1 MGRAGATQLSA
12 LHAQPSRVRSFLFEQ
27 LDIRGAW
34 VQLGSA
40 WREMTAGR
48 DYPEPALEMLGQ
60 LAAVT
65 TLITANLK
73 QAGRL
78 TFQLRGAG
86 EVSLLVMDCD
96 EQLRLR
102 GVARTVPDLAAG
114 SVPALLGDGALTL
127 TLDTADMRQP
137 YQSHVPLQGETLAA
151 VFEHYLAQSEQL
163 PTRLWLAASRET
175 AAGLFLQ
182 ALPGAA
188 ARDADGWNRMQIL
201 ADTVRADELLGLGAI
216 KLIERLFPEEDVRV
230 YDPRP
235 VSYHCPHDAAKIHS
249 MLRGVGQA
257 ECEAI
262 IAEQGEIRVHDDIC
276 NHEYVL
282 DATAVAALFTPKDA
296 ASLHAEAHVDA
307 PAVKGTSK

>member
-1 MGRAGATQLSA
+1 LNAAD
-12 LHAQPSRVRSFLFEQ
+12 AQSSRVRGFLFEQ

-34 VQLGSA
+34 VQLGAA

-48 DYPEPALEMLGQ
+48 DYAEPVRELLGQ
-60 LAAVT
+60 LAVVT

-78 TFQLRGAG
+78 TFQLRGDG

-102 GVARTVPDLAAG
+102 GMARTLKGMNAAQLAAG
-114 SVPALLGDGALTL
+114 SLPALLGDGALTL

-137 YQSHVPLQGETLAA
+137 YLSHVPLQGETLAA

-163 PTRLWLAASRET
+163 PTRLWLAADQEK

-182 ALPGAA
+182 ALPGAEE
-188 ARDADGWNRMQIL
+188 RDADGWNRVQML
-201 ADTVRADELLGLGAI
+201 ADTVRADELLGLGSI

-230 YDPRP
+230 FDPRP
-235 VSYHCPHDAAKIHS
+235 VSYHCPRDPGKIES
-249 MLRGVGQA
+249 MLRGVGRA

-262 IAEQGEIRVHDDIC
+262 LAEHGEIRVHDDIC

-282 DATAVAALFTPKDA
+282 DAAAVAALFA
-296 ASLHAEAHVDA
+296 I
-307 PAVKGTSK
+307 KGTTP

>member
-1 MGRAGATQLSA
+1 LSA
-12 LHAQPSRVRSFLFEQ
+12 AEPQSSRVRGFLFEQ

-34 VQLGSA
+34 VQLGPA

-48 DYPEPALEMLGQ
+48 HYAEPVLELLGQ
-60 LAAVT
+60 LAVVT

-78 TFQLRGAG
+78 TFQLRGDGA
-86 EVSLLVMDCD
+86 VSLLVMDCD

-102 GVARTVPDLAAG
+102 GMARATPDPVAG
-114 SVPALLGDGALTL
+114 NVPALLGEGALTL
-127 TLDTADMRQP
+127 TLDTVDMRQP

-151 VFEHYLAQSEQL
+151 VFEHYLAQSEQS
-163 PTRLWLAASRET
+163 PTRLWLAANHET

-188 ARDADGWNRMQIL
+188 MRDADGWNRLQIL
-201 ADTVRADELLGLGAI
+201 ADTVRPHELLDLSSI

-235 VSYHCPHDAAKIHS
+235 VIYHCPYDPDKIYS
-249 MLRGVGQA
+249 MLRSVGRA

-282 DATAVAALFTPKDA
+282 DAAAVAALFA
-296 ASLHAEAHVDA
+296 Q
-307 PAVKGTSK
+307 KGTSK

>member
-1 MGRAGATQLSA
+1 MSA
-12 LHAQPSRVRSFLFEQ
+12 ADARPNRVRSFLFEQ

-40 WREMTAGR
+40 WRVMTAGR
-48 DYPEPALEMLGQ
+48 DYPEPVAELLGQ
-60 LAAVT
+60 LAVVA

-86 EVSLLVMDCD
+86 DVSLLVMDCD

-102 GVARTVPDLAAG
+102 GMARAAPDTAAG
-114 SVPALLGDGALTL
+114 SLPDLLGAGALTL
-127 TLDTADMRQP
+127 SLDTAGMRQP
-137 YQSHVPLQGETLAA
+137 YQSHVPLQGDTLAA

-163 PTRLWLAASRET
+163 PTRLWLAADGEA

-188 ARDADGWNRMQIL
+188 ERDADGWNRVQIL
-201 ADTVRADELLGLGAI
+201 ADTVRADELLDLGSI

-235 VSYHCPHDAAKIHS
+235 VSYHCPYDSGKIGA
-249 MLRGVGQA
+249 MLRGLGRT

-262 IAEQGEIRVHDDIC
+262 LAEHGEIRVHDDVC

-282 DATAVAALFTPKDA
+282 DAAAVAALFA
-296 ASLHAEAHVDA
+296 LS
-307 PAVKGTSK
+307 GTGK

>member
-1 MGRAGATQLSA
+1 MSA
-12 LHAQPSRVRSFLFEQ
+12 ADTQPSRVRGFLFDR

-34 VQLGSA
+34 VQLGDA

-48 DYPEPALEMLGQ
+48 GYPEPALELLGQ
-60 LAAVT
+60 LAGVT
-65 TLITANLK
+65 TLIAANLK

-78 TFQLRGAG
+78 TFQLRGEGA
-86 EVSLLVMDCD
+86 VSLLVMDCD

-102 GVARTVPDLAAG
+102 GMARAPTALAAG
-114 SVPALLGDGALTL
+114 SLPELLGTGALTL
-127 TLDTADMRQP
+127 TLDAAGMRQP

-151 VFEHYLAQSEQL
+151 VFEHYLEQSEQT
-163 PTRLWLAASRET
+163 PTRLWLAANGQT

-182 ALPGAA
+182 ALPGAE
-188 ARDADGWNRMQIL
+188 ARDPDGWNRLQIL

-235 VSYHCPHDAAKIHS
+235 VHYHCPYDPAKIHA
-249 MLRGVGQA
+249 MLHGVGRA
-257 ECEAI
+257 ECESI
-262 IAEQGEIRVHDDIC
+262 LAEQGEIRVHDDIC

-282 DATAVAALFTPKDA
+282 DAAAVAALFK
-296 ASLHAEAHVDA
+296 
-307 PAVKGTSK
+307 

>member
-1 MGRAGATQLSA
+1 MSA
-12 LHAQPSRVRSFLFEQ
+12 VHAHPDRVRSFLFEQ

-48 DYPEPALEMLGQ
+48 EYPAPAMELLGQ
-60 LAAVT
+60 LAGVT

-73 QAGRL
+73 QVGRL
-78 TFQLRGAG
+78 TFQLRGEGA
-86 EVSLLVMDCD
+86 VSLLVMDCD

-102 GVARTVPDLAAG
+102 GMARTTPDLHAG
-114 SVPALLGDGALTL
+114 SLPALLGEGALTL

-137 YQSHVPLQGETLAA
+137 YQSHVPLQGDTLAA

-163 PTRLWLAASRET
+163 PTRLWLAANHE
-175 AAGLFLQ
+175 AVAGLFLQ
-182 ALPGAA
+182 ALPGAD
-188 ARDADGWNRMQIL
+188 ARDADGWNRVQVL
-201 ADTVRADELLGLGAI
+201 ADTVRAEELLGLGSI

-235 VSYHCPHDAAKIHS
+235 VSYHCPYDPEKIET
-249 MLRGVGQA
+249 MLRSVGRA

-262 IAEQGEIRVHDDIC
+262 LAEHGEIRVHDDIC

-282 DATAVAALFTPKDA
+282 DAAAVAALFK
-296 ASLHAEAHVDA
+296 
-307 PAVKGTSK
+307 

>member
-1 MGRAGATQLSA
+1 MSLDKSTPENSGPANP
-12 LHAQPSRVRSFLFEQ
+12 PSRVRSFLFEQ

-48 DYPEPALEMLGQ
+48 DYPEPALELLGQ

-65 TLITANLK
+65 TLLGANLK
-73 QAGRL
+73 QTGRL
-78 TFQLRGAG
+78 GFQLRGAG
-86 EVSLLVMDCD
+86 EVSQLVMDCD

-102 GVARTVPDLAAG
+102 GMVHSAARVSAG
-114 SVPALLGDGALTL
+114 NLPALLGDGALTL
-127 TLDTADMRQP
+127 MLDTEGMRQP
-137 YQSHVPLQGETLAA
+137 YQSHVPLQGDTLAA
-151 VFEHYLAQSEQL
+151 VFEHYLEQSEQM
-163 PTRLWLAASRET
+163 PTRLWLAANHET

-188 ARDADGWNRMQIL
+188 TRDSDGWNRLQIL
-201 ADTVRADELLGLGAI
+201 AGTVRPDELLGLGSI

-235 VSYHCPHDAAKIHS
+235 VSYHCPYDLAKVHS
-249 MLRGVGQA
+249 MLQSVGQA
-257 ECEAI
+257 ECDSI

-276 NHEYVL
+276 NHHYVL
-282 DATAVAALFTPKDA
+282 DAAAVAALF
-296 ASLHAEAHVDA
+296 A
-307 PAVKGTSK
+307 PTIE

>member
-1 MGRAGATQLSA
+1 MNTIDTS
-12 LHAQPSRVRSFLFEQ
+12 PNRVRSFLFEQ
-27 LDIRGAW
+27 LDIRGVW

-40 WREMTAGR
+40 WQEMTAGR
-48 DYPEPALEMLGQ
+48 DYPEPARELLGQ
-60 LAAVT
+60 LAVVT

-78 TFQLRGAG
+78 TFQLRGDG
-86 EVSLLVMDCD
+86 EISLLVMDCD

-102 GVARTVPDLAAG
+102 GMARTAPELAAG
-114 SVPALLGDGALTL
+114 SLPDLLGDGALTL

-137 YQSHVPLQGETLAA
+137 YQSHVPLQGEALAA
-151 VFEHYLAQSEQL
+151 VFEHYLAQSEQS
-163 PTRLWLAASRET
+163 PTRLWLAASHDR

-188 ARDADGWNRMQIL
+188 ARDADGWNRLQIL
-201 ADTVRADELLGLGAI
+201 ADTVRPDELLDLGAI

-235 VSYHCPHDAAKIHS
+235 VSYHCPYDPDKIFA
-249 MLRGVGQA
+249 MLRSVGQA

-282 DATAVAALFTPKDA
+282 DAATVADLFK
-296 ASLHAEAHVDA
+296 
-307 PAVKGTSK
+307 

>member
-1 MGRAGATQLSA
+1 LNPPDVQSN
-12 LHAQPSRVRSFLFEQ
+12 RVRGFLFEQ

-34 VQLGSA
+34 VQLGPA
-40 WREMTAGR
+40 WREMISRR
-48 DYPEPALEMLGQ
+48 DYPEPVLELLGQ
-60 LAAVT
+60 LAVVA

-78 TFQLRGAG
+78 TFQLRGDG

-102 GVARTVPDLAAG
+102 GMARAAPDLSAG
-114 SVPALLGDGALTL
+114 SLPDLLGDGALTL

-163 PTRLWLAASRET
+163 PTRLWLAADHQT

-182 ALPGAA
+182 ALPGADE
-188 ARDADGWNRMQIL
+188 RDADGWNRVQVL
-201 ADTVRADELLGLGAI
+201 ADTVRADELLRLGSI

-230 YDPRP
+230 FDPRP
-235 VSYHCPHDAAKIHS
+235 VSYHCPRDPGKIES
-249 MLRGVGQA
+249 MLRGVGRA

-262 IAEQGEIRVHDDIC
+262 VAEHGEIRIHDDIC

-282 DATAVAALFTPKDA
+282 DAAAVAALFA
-296 ASLHAEAHVDA
+296 I
-307 PAVKGTSK
+307 KG

>member
-1 MGRAGATQLSA
+1 MSILDP
-12 LHAQPSRVRSFLFEQ
+12 QPNRVRGFLFEQ

-48 DYPEPALEMLGQ
+48 DYPEPVLELLGQ
-60 LAAVT
+60 LAVVT

-78 TFQLRGAG
+78 TFQLRGEGA
-86 EVSLLVMDCD
+86 VSLLVMDCD

-102 GVARTVPDLAAG
+102 GMARSAPNLSAG
-114 SVPALLGDGALTL
+114 SLPALLGEGALTL
-127 TLDTADMRQP
+127 TLDTAGMRQP

-163 PTRLWLAASRET
+163 PTRLWLAASHET

-188 ARDADGWNRMQIL
+188 GRDADGWNRVQLL
-201 ADTVRADELLGLGAI
+201 AGTVRADELLDLGAI

-235 VSYHCPHDAAKIHS
+235 VRYYCPYDPAKIHS
-249 MLRGVGQA
+249 MLRGVGRA

-262 IAEQGEIRVHDDIC
+262 LAEHGEIRVHDDIC

-282 DATAVAALFTPKDA
+282 DAVAVAALF
-296 ASLHAEAHVDA
+296 AEE
-307 PAVKGTSK
+307 GSSK

>member
-1 MGRAGATQLSA
+1 MNPAD
-12 LHAQPSRVRSFLFEQ
+12 AQPNRVRSFLFEQ

-48 DYPEPALEMLGQ
+48 DYPAPAAELLGQ
-60 LAAVT
+60 LAVVA

-78 TFQLRGAG
+78 TFQLRGEGA
-86 EVSLLVMDCD
+86 VSLLVIDCD

-102 GVARTVPDLAAG
+102 GMARTAPEISAG
-114 SVPALLGDGALTL
+114 SLPALLGDGALTL

-137 YQSHVPLQGETLAA
+137 YLSHVPLQGDSVAA
-151 VFEHYLAQSEQL
+151 VFEHYLVQSEQL
-163 PTRLWLAASRET
+163 PTRLWLAANSEA

-182 ALPGAA
+182 ALPSAA
-188 ARDADGWNRMQIL
+188 ERDADGWNRVQIL
-201 ADTVRADELLGLGAI
+201 ADTVRAEELLGLGSI

-230 YDPRP
+230 FDPRP
-235 VSYHCPHDAAKIHS
+235 VSYHCPRDPEKIES
-249 MLRGVGQA
+249 MLLAVGRA
-257 ECEAI
+257 ECKAI
-262 IAEQGEIRVHDDIC
+262 LAEHGKIRVHDDIC

-282 DATAVAALFTPKDA
+282 DAAAVAALFK
-296 ASLHAEAHVDA
+296 
-307 PAVKGTSK
+307 

>member
-1 MGRAGATQLSA
+1 MSA
-12 LHAQPSRVRSFLFEQ
+12 SDTPPGRVRGFLFEQ

-34 VQLGSA
+34 VQLGPA

-48 DYPEPALEMLGQ
+48 NYPGPVLELLGQ
-60 LAAVT
+60 LAVVT

-78 TFQLRGAG
+78 TFQLRGDG

-102 GVARTVPDLAAG
+102 GMARAVPELDAG
-114 SVPALLGDGALTL
+114 SLPALLGDGALTL
-127 TLDTADMRQP
+127 TLDAAGMRQP

-151 VFEHYLAQSEQL
+151 VFEHYLEQSEQT
-163 PTRLWLAASRET
+163 PTRLWLAANDET

-182 ALPGAA
+182 ALPGAGS
-188 ARDADGWNRMQIL
+188 RDPDGWNRLQIL
-201 ADTVRADELLGLGAI
+201 ADTVRAEELTGLGAI
-216 KLIERLFPEEDVRV
+216 KLIERLFPEEDVRI
-230 YDPRP
+230 YDPRL
-235 VSYHCPHDAAKIHS
+235 VSYHCPYDPNKIHA
-249 MLRGVGQA
+249 MLRSVGRA

-262 IAEQGEIRVHDDIC
+262 IADQGEIRVHDDIC

-282 DATAVAALFTPKDA
+282 DALAVADLF
-296 ASLHAEAHVDA
+296 E
-307 PAVKGTSK
+307 